1 MASLGAVGAVG
12 VAPRAPALR
21 APRRARA
28 RAAVPARVVATQR
41 VCLSSRRR
49 HARDV
54 RCAGFFD
61 TLFGKKSDD
70 DTKEGGAEAAEGTGD
85 AADAASVSASA
96 TDAEAAGNAPA
107 APAAEPKPAE
117 PLPSIKKTDFATTM
131 SALDALLPVDE
142 AAEQRAREEAADEA
156 RAQRLMRER
165 GERVTS
171 SSDEGEGV
179 TVTISPDALRALGG
193 KKKDA
198 KAGDAN
204 DADDAADASE
214 LPKDLIARN
223 LAKRERERKEK
234 AAGQPTSAA
243 DAGRANVIAEGDE
256 DRWLDAVVGGLSE
269 SARRD
274 RGDRTDEEN
283 AKLDRVLDDLN
294 ALARRDAG
302 DRDSDEIREKFDS
315 LFEILEISSEPAVPK
330 ADVRRLKDEVFGYGT
345 FWVTGVEELGPEIAG
360 EGVLIR
366 GNLRADRA
374 EVWSLVQT
382 KVQTLFDGKYT
393 PFMLEEPGF
402 EGEDPSGASTT
413 GAFDGGDG
421 ANRPKSRGPRVSFL
435 IVPSDKAGPTPRT
448 SAWQY
453 VVAFVLFGLT
463 TGSAVQLGLVAE
475 ISRLPAETAAWLA
488 QGAAGVDTSLAPGEL
503 PPGLE
508 GFDSA
513 AYVEGAFPV
522 FAGIFATAMA
532 HEVGHT
538 LAALARDVKI
548 SIPFLIPNGQ
558 LGTFGSITQIKSLPR
573 TREDLFDVAIAGPIA
588 GGTVAG
594 TLFAYGLALSLN
606 GDPSE
611 LLPVPSELFSGSLL
625 LGSISQLFLGDAAQT
640 AKGALVHPLFVA
652 GWCASSRNA
661 KRETTRPF
669 LFSFRVDPHAR
680 PSHRSHATVSFVF
693 RPWTTRYRLPRR
705 SPALPRASDRRFPEK
720 KKGRVG
726 RAFAGAPWRRTS
738 MTLRTKH
745 DARFFASPPVRV
757 SPGLVSFPF
766 ANAGARDVDHRA
778 SSSSAF
784 RD

>member
-1 MASLGAVGAVG
+1 MASLGAVGAAG
-12 VAPRAPALR
+12 VAPRATALR

-28 RAAVPARVVATQR
+28 RATAPARVVATQR
-41 VCLSSRRR
+41 VALSAGRR

-61 TLFGKKSDD
+61 TLFGKKSEDD
-70 DTKEGGAEAAEGTGD
+70 AKEGGANAAEGSAAE
-85 AADAASVSASA
+85 AADESSSASASA
-96 TDAEAAGNAPA
+96 TEPDAVSAVDASAPA
-107 APAAEPKPAE
+107 SAAPE

-142 AAEQRAREEAADEA
+142 AAERQKREEAADEA
-156 RAQRLMRER
+156 RAERLMRER

-171 SSDEGEGV
+171 SSDEGDGV

-193 KKKDA
+193 KKGA
-198 KAGDAN
+198 KAGLDAEN
-204 DADDAADASE
+204 AVEEDDAS

-223 LAKRERERKEK
+223 LEKRARARKQK
-234 AAGQPTSAA
+234 AADGN
-243 DAGRANVIAEGDE
+243 DAETGTTGRADVIAEGDE
-256 DRWLDAVVGGLSE
+256 DRWLDTVVGGLSE
-269 SARRD
+269 SASRD

-283 AKLDRVLDDLN
+283 AKLDKVLDELN
-294 ALARRDAG
+294 TLAKRDKN

-330 ADVRRLKDEVFGYGT
+330 ADIQRLKDEVFGYST

-360 EGVLIR
+360 EGVLVK

-374 EVWSLVQT
+374 EVWSLVQE
-382 KVQTLFDGKYT
+382 KVETLFDGKYT

-402 EGEDPSGASTT
+402 EGEDPGASMSGT
-413 GAFDGGDG
+413 FDGGDG
-421 ANRPKSRGPRVSFL
+421 GAGATRPKSRGPRISFL
-435 IVPSDKAGPTPRT
+435 IVPSDKAGPNPRT

-453 VVAFVLFGLT
+453 VVAFLLFGLT

-475 ISRLPAETAAWLA
+475 MSRLPAETAAWLA
-488 QGAAGVDTSLAPGEL
+488 QGAAGVDTTLAPGEL

-588 GGTVAG
+588 GATVAG

-606 GDPSE
+606 GDASE
-611 LLPVPSELFSGSLL
+611 LLPVPDQLFNGSLL
-625 LGSISQLFLGDAAQT
+625 LGSVSRLFLGEEAQT
-640 AKGALVHPLFVA
+640 AKGVLVHPLFIA
-652 GWCASSRNA
+652 GWCATKNTQTNA
-661 KRETTRPF
+661 RLAF
-669 LFSFRVDPHAR
+669 LFLFLF
-680 PSHRSHATVSFVF
+680 PSRRFHRSRAACFVRG
-693 RPWTTRYRLPRR
+693 RPDTDFPDGRR
-705 SPALPRASDRRFPEK
+705 RCRVAAVRRFSEK
-720 KKGRVG
+720 KKRRFR
-726 RAFAGAPWRRTS
+726 RAFAGAPWRHTS
-738 MTLRTKH
+738 MTPRTKH
-745 DARFFASPPVRV
+745 TRGAA
-757 SPGLVSFPF
+757 LVFLF
-766 ANAGARDVDHRA
+766 
-778 SSSSAF
+778 
-784 RD
+784 

>member
-1 MASLGAVGAVG
+1 MASLGAVGAAG
-12 VAPRAPALR
+12 VAPRATALR

-28 RAAVPARVVATQR
+28 RATAPARVVATQR
-41 VCLSSRRR
+41 VALSAGRR

-61 TLFGKKSDD
+61 TLFGKKSEDD
-70 DTKEGGAEAAEGTGD
+70 AKEGGANAAEGN
-85 AADAASVSASA
+85 AADAADESSSASASA
-96 TDAEAAGNAPA
+96 TEPDAVSAVDASASASVAP
-107 APAAEPKPAE
+107 E

-142 AAEQRAREEAADEA
+142 AAERRKREEAADEA
-156 RAQRLMRER
+156 RAEQLMRER

-171 SSDEGEGV
+171 SSDEGDGV

-193 KKKDA
+193 KKGA
-198 KAGDAN
+198 KAGLDAEN
-204 DADDAADASE
+204 AVEEDDAS

-223 LAKRERERKEK
+223 LEKRARAQKQK
-234 AAGQPTSAA
+234 AADSN
-243 DAGRANVIAEGDE
+243 DAETGTTGRADVIAEGDE
-256 DRWLDAVVGGLSE
+256 DRWLDTVVGGLSE
-269 SARRD
+269 SASRD

-283 AKLDRVLDDLN
+283 AKLDKVLDELN
-294 ALARRDAG
+294 ALAKRDKN

-330 ADVRRLKDEVFGYGT
+330 ADIQRLKDEVFGYGT

-360 EGVLIR
+360 EGVLVK

-374 EVWSLVQT
+374 EVWSLVQE
-382 KVQTLFDGKYT
+382 KVETLFDGKYT

-402 EGEDPSGASTT
+402 EGEDPGASTSGT
-413 GAFDGGDG
+413 FDAGDGGAG
-421 ANRPKSRGPRVSFL
+421 ATRPKSRGPRISFL
-435 IVPSDKAGPTPRT
+435 IVPSDKAGPNPRT

-453 VVAFVLFGLT
+453 VVAFLLFGLT

-475 ISRLPAETAAWLA
+475 MSRLPAETAAWLA
-488 QGAAGVDTSLAPGEL
+488 RGAAGGDTTLAPGEL

-573 TREDLFDVAIAGPIA
+573 TREDLFDVAVAGPIA
-588 GGTVAG
+588 GATVAG

-611 LLPVPSELFSGSLL
+611 LLPVPAELFDGSLL
-625 LGSISQLFLGDAAQT
+625 LGSVSRLFLGEEAQT
-640 AKGALVHPLFVA
+640 AKGALLVHPLFIA
-652 GWCASSRNA
+652 GWCASVRNISFL
-661 KRETTRPF
+661 F
-669 LFSFRVDPHAR
+669 LFSFPAAAF
-680 PSHRSHATVSFVF
+680 PSRRFHRSRENVFYQTRFCVSFVDDQIPTSPTVAGVAASPRSVAF
-693 RPWTTRYRLPRR
+693 LKRKSDGSGARLPAPRGGT
-705 SPALPRASDRRFPEK
+705 LP
-720 KKGRVG
+720 
-726 RAFAGAPWRRTS
+726 
-738 MTLRTKH
+738 
-745 DARFFASPPVRV
+745 
-757 SPGLVSFPF
+757 
-766 ANAGARDVDHRA
+766 
-778 SSSSAF
+778 
-784 RD
+784 

>member
-12 VAPRAPALR
+12 VAPRARALR
-21 APRRARA
+21 APRCARA
-28 RAAVPARVVATQR
+28 RATAPARVVATQR
-41 VCLSSRRR
+41 VALSARRR

-70 DTKEGGAEAAEGTGD
+70 AKDAKEGGAEAAEGARD
-85 AADAASVSASA
+85 AADAASVSSGA
-96 TDAEAAGNAPA
+96 TDADEGAEIVSA

-117 PLPSIKKTDFATTM
+117 PLPSIKKTDFAATM

-142 AAEQRAREEAADEA
+142 AAERRAREEAADEA
-156 RAQRLMRER
+156 RAERLMRER

-171 SSDEGEGV
+171 SSDEGDGV
-179 TVTISPDALRALGG
+179 TVTVSPDALRALGG
-193 KKKDA
+193 EKKDA
-198 KAGDAN
+198 E
-204 DADDAADASE
+204 ADDDADAS

-223 LAKRERERKEK
+223 LEKRERERK
-234 AAGQPTSAA
+234 AAGKPASAA
-243 DAGRANVIAEGDE
+243 DAGRADVIAEGDE
-256 DRWLDAVVGGLSE
+256 DRWLDTVVGGLSE

-283 AKLDRVLDDLN
+283 AKLDKVLDDLN
-294 ALARRDAG
+294 ALAQRDKD

-330 ADVRRLKDEVFGYGT
+330 ADVQRLKDEVFGYGT

-360 EGVLIR
+360 EGVLIK

-374 EVWSLVQT
+374 EVWSLVQS
-382 KVQTLFDGKYT
+382 KVETLFDGKYT

-402 EGEDPSGASTT
+402 EGED
-413 GAFDGGDG
+413 GGDG
-421 ANRPKSRGPRVSFL
+421 DGGADRAKSRGPRVSFL
-435 IVPSDKAGPTPRT
+435 IVPSSKAGPNPRT

-453 VVAFVLFGLT
+453 IVAFVLFGLT

-475 ISRLPAETAAWLA
+475 MSRLPAETAAWLA

-522 FAGIFATAMA
+522 VAGIFATAMA

-558 LGTFGSITQIKSLPR
+558 LGTFGSVTQIKSLPR

-588 GGTVAG
+588 GVTVAG

-606 GDPSE
+606 GDPND
-611 LLPVPSELFSGSLL
+611 LLPVPGELFNGSLL
-625 LGSISQLFLGDAAQT
+625 LGSVSQLFLGDAAQT
-640 AKGALVHPLFVA
+640 AKGVLVHPLFVA
-652 GWCASSRNA
+652 GWY
-661 KRETTRPF
+661 
-669 LFSFRVDPHAR
+669 AR
-680 PSHRSHATVSFVF
+680 RVF
-693 RPWTTRYRLPRR
+693 RRREKKNETPRFFLAR
-705 SPALPRASDRRFPEK
+705 ARRASRAPARLAFFFSLE
-720 KKGRVG
+720 
-726 RAFAGAPWRRTS
+726 RAFCFVRGRPNTDFPDGRRIAARRTVAFLKRMS
-738 MTLRTKH
+738 
-745 DARFFASPPVRV
+745 
-757 SPGLVSFPF
+757 GG
-766 ANAGARDVDHRA
+766 AGARTPAPRGGA
-778 SSSSAF
+778 LP
-784 RD
+784 